1 MNNPLLKTKLTG
13 KEKSKLYDCI
23 DKNGKL
29 YISISE
35 DDVCMINTDTDTRVV
50 SFGALTPELMQ
61 DILRFCGIYC
71 KVDNAT

>member
-1 MNNPLLKTKLTG
+1 
-13 KEKSKLYDCI
+13 
-23 DKNGKL
+23 
-29 YISISE
+29 
-35 DDVCMINTDTDTRVV
+35 MINTDTDTRVV